1 MIQIK
6 LLLSKYFTLFRIVF
20 SLIWLTLLSSTDSY
34 FSIYV
39 LIAFCSFYLLLKR
52 EAASTIHC
60 VFSVFHFFLSVLFS
74 GLVLLANYPVFTS
87 IGDPALIGRSTS
99 IIMNLI
105 NGLLAFVGGVC
116 VFYPLVS
123 FFLSRFPFDCSDPEN
138 KKDSRYLPWFIF
150 GSLLFINLIHLFLV
164 EYPGNL
170 TEDSFTQISEMISGR
185 YSNFNTYWHT
195 MMLQAI
201 LTIGYGLF
209 HDINAAVA
217 LFTVLQMILLTGA
230 FTYCLMT
237 LYHYGVPKSALWLFY
252 LIYALVPYNLALSI
266 TVWKDVLFAA
276 STLLLLCSWFRIMKG
291 IGHSSLYNY
300 IIFSFGS
307 LIFFLSRAN
316 GWFIYLAAFF
326 AVLACRRKNRM
337 FLAWMGSFAV
347 LGWFLLNPAL
357 TLLGVS
363 GGDPVE
369 SFSIPIQQVSRVI
382 SDGCDIS
389 EEDEHLLSRIVD
401 LEEVPS
407 LYTSWISDPMKAE
420 IRSKDPNYLIE
431 HLGAY
436 GKLWIRLGM
445 KYPWSYVKAW
455 VDQTKG
461 YWNGGYDYFM
471 YSETITDNP
480 YGAEKT
486 GGGNPIASLFRF
498 YFGLS
503 RHLIFF
509 EPLHSI
515 GLHIW
520 ILILCFILNL
530 KRGVEQWVLSVPLL
544 VLVVGLW
551 AGTPVYSCF
560 RYVYPIFVSMPLIL
574 STALWKSKNA

>member
-6 LLLSKYFTLFRIVF
+6 SLLSKYFTLFRIVF

-39 LIAFCSFYLLLKR
+39 LIAFCSFYLLIKR
-52 EAASTIHC
+52 EAAPTIHC
-60 VFSVFHFFLSVLFS
+60 AFSVFHIFLSVLFS

-87 IGDPALIGRSTS
+87 VGDPALIAHSTS
-99 IIMNLI
+99 MIMNLI
-105 NGLLAFVGGVC
+105 NGLLGFVGGVC

-123 FFLSRFPFDCSDPEN
+123 FFLSTFSFDCSDPEN
-138 KKDSRYLPWFIF
+138 KKDSRYLPLLIF
-150 GSLLFINLIHLFLV
+150 GSLLFINLIHLFFV

-170 TEDSFTQISEMISGR
+170 TEDSFTQISEMISGH

-195 MMLQAI
+195 MIFQTV
-201 LTIGYGLF
+201 LTAGYGLF

-217 LFTVLQMILLTGA
+217 FFTVLQMIVLTVS
-230 FTYCLMT
+230 FSYCLMT
-237 LYHYGVPKSALWLFY
+237 LHHYGVPKTVLWVFY
-252 LIYALVPYNLALSI
+252 LIYAIIPYNLALSI

-276 STLLLLCSWFRIMKG
+276 ATLLVLCSWLRIIKG
-291 IGHSSLYNY
+291 IGHSVLQNY
-300 IIFSFGS
+300 IVFIIGS
-307 LIFFLSRAN
+307 LLFLLSRTN
-316 GWFIYLAAFF
+316 GWMIYLVTFCV
-326 AVLACRRKNRM
+326 VLAFCHKDKK
-337 FLAWMGSFAV
+337 FLALMGSMAV

-382 SDGCDIS
+382 ADGCELS
-389 EEDEHLLSRIVD
+389 EEDEHLLSNIVD
-401 LEEVPS
+401 LDEVPA
-407 LYTSWISDPMKAE
+407 LYTSWISDPMKVE
-420 IRSKDPNYLIE
+420 IRSKNPDYFMD
-431 HLGAY
+431 HLGEF
-436 GKLWIRLGM
+436 GRLWVRLGV
-445 KYPWSYVKAW
+445 KHPWTYVKAW

-461 YWNGGYDYFM
+461 YWNGGYDYFL

-480 YGAEKT
+480 YGVEKT
-486 GGGNPIASLFRF
+486 IDGNPVASLFRM

-503 RHLIFF
+503 RHLVFF

-560 RYVYPIFVSMPLIL
+560 RYVYPIFVSIPLIL

>member
-6 LLLSKYFTLFRIVF
+6 SLLFKYFTIFRIFF

-39 LIAFCSFYLLLKR
+39 LIGFFSIYLQLKPVSSGDQHNGDR
-52 EAASTIHC
+52 VLSIFLSC
-60 VFSVFHFFLSVLFS
+60 IFSVLI
-74 GLVLLANYPVFTS
+74 LLANYPVFTT
-87 IGDPALIGRSTS
+87 IGDPAFIGRATS
-99 IIMNLI
+99 MIMNLI
-105 NGLLAFVGGVC
+105 NGMLCFLGGLC
-116 VFYPLVS
+116 TFYPIIS
-123 FFLSRFPFDCSDPEN
+123 FFLTYFPVTCVTR
-138 KKDSRYLPWFIF
+138 KQLLQKYLPWVIF
-150 GSLLFINLIHLFLV
+150 GTLLFVNLIHLFLV

-170 TEDSFTQISEMISGR
+170 TEDSFTQISEMVSGQ

-195 MMLQAI
+195 MIFQTA
-201 LTIGYGLF
+201 LTAGYGLF
-209 HDINAAVA
+209 HDINASVA
-217 LFTVLQMILLTGA
+217 FFTVLQMIVLTVS
-230 FTYCLMT
+230 FSYCLMT
-237 LYHYGVPKSALWLFY
+237 LYHYGVPKAVLWVFY
-252 LIYALVPYNLALSI
+252 LIYAIIPYNLALSI

-276 STLLLLCSWFRIMKG
+276 ATLLVLCSWLRIIKG
-291 IGHSSLYNY
+291 IGHSVLHNY
-300 IIFSFGS
+300 FVFIIGS
-307 LIFFLSRAN
+307 LLFLLSRTN
-316 GWFIYLAAFF
+316 GWMIYLVTFCV
-326 AVLACRRKNRM
+326 VLAFCHKDRK
-337 FLAWMGSFAV
+337 FLALMGSMAV

-382 SDGCDIS
+382 ADGCELS
-389 EEDEHLLSRIVD
+389 EEDQHLLSNVVD
-401 LEEVPS
+401 LNEVPS
-407 LYTSWISDPMKAE
+407 LYTNWISDPMKVE
-420 IRSKDPNYLIE
+420 IRSKNPDYFMD
-431 HLGAY
+431 HLGEF
-436 GKLWIRLGM
+436 GRLWVRLGV
-445 KYPWSYVKAW
+445 KHPWSYVKAW

-461 YWNGGYDYFM
+461 YWNGGYDYSL

-480 YGAEKT
+480 YGVEKT
-486 GGGNPIASLFRF
+486 IDGNPVASLFRM

-503 RHLIFF
+503 RHLVFF

-560 RYVYPIFVSMPLIL
+560 RYVYPIFVSIPLIL